1 MNMYHAGT
9 RLFLVFMW
17 LLHWLPL
24 PLQAA
29 FGWFFGHLLYALV
42 GARRRVVMTNLRLCF
57 PDLGEAQRRSM
68 ARSNFVAVTRSML
81 ERGVIWWASERRVR
95 RLVELHGVD
104 RVRAAHAQGR
114 GVVMLVPHF
123 VGLDMAGA
131 RMAMEMDCV
140 SMYAAQL
147 NKLLEKMLLH
157 GRTRFGSQVLL
168 SRQEGI
174 RGAVRA
180 IKQGRPFYY
189 LPDLDYGPK
198 ESIFVPFF
206 GVQTATIPGL
216 PRIARLGNAVV
227 IPLVVRMK
235 SWGRGYV
242 GEFCEPWTD
251 FPGEDVTADTARM
264 NAWIETEVRKIPAQY
279 YWVHKRFKTRPP
291 GQPKLY

>member
-1 MNMYHAGT
+1 MELFT
-9 RLFLVFMW
+9 RIFLAFMW

-29 FGWFFGHLLYALV
+29 FGWALGHVLYVLV
-42 GARRRVVMTNLRLCF
+42 VPRRRVVMINLGLCF
-57 PDLGEAQRRSM
+57 PELSLGERRRL
-68 ARSNFVAVTRSML
+68 ARQNFVAVTRSML
-81 ERGVIWWASERRVR
+81 ERGVIWWASEARIR
-95 RLVELHGVD
+95 RLVELPGVEK
-104 RVRAAHAQGR
+104 VHAAHAAGQ

-131 RMAMEMDCV
+131 RMAMELDCV

-147 NKLLEKMLLH
+147 NKVLEKMLLH
-157 GRTRFGSQVLL
+157 GRTRFRSQILL

-198 ESIFVPFF
+198 ESIFAPFF

-235 SWGRGYV
+235 PWGRGYV
-242 GEFCEPWTD
+242 GEFGELWTD
-251 FPGEDVTADTARM
+251 FPGESVEADTARM
-264 NAWIETEVRKIPAQY
+264 NAWIESEVRKIPAQY

-291 GQPKLY
+291 GEPRLY

>member
-1 MNMYHAGT
+1 MT
-9 RLFLVFMW
+9 RFLTRFFLVFMW

-29 FGWFFGHLLYALV
+29 FGWVLGHLLYLLV
-42 GARRRVVMTNLRLCF
+42 APRRRVVLINLRLCF
-57 PDLGEAQRRSM
+57 PELDEEQRRRL
-68 ARSNFVAVTRSML
+68 ARQNFVAVTRSML
-81 ERGVIWWASERRVR
+81 ERGVIWWASKHRIR

-104 RVRAAHAQGR
+104 KVRTAHAEGR

-147 NKLLEKMLLH
+147 NKLLEKMLLR

-198 ESIFVPFF
+198 ESIFAPFF

-242 GEFCEPWTD
+242 GEFGEPWAD
-251 FPGEDVTADTARM
+251 FPGEDVATDTARM
-264 NAWIETEVRKIPAQY
+264 NTWIESEVRQIPAQY

-291 GQPKLY
+291 GEPRLY

>member
-1 MNMYHAGT
+1 MQHIGT
-9 RLFLVFMW
+9 RTFLAFMW

-24 PLQAA
+24 PLQAV
-29 FGWFFGHLLYALV
+29 FGWTLGHLLYVFV

-57 PDLGEAQRRSM
+57 PELSEAQRRAL
-68 ARSNFVAVTRSML
+68 ARRNFVAVTRSML
-81 ERGVIWWASERRVR
+81 ERGVIWWASERRIR
-95 RLVELHGVD
+95 RLVELHGVHQ
-104 RVRAAHAQGR
+104 VRAAHAQGR

-123 VGLDMAGA
+123 VGLDMAGS

-147 NKLLEKMLLH
+147 NKLLEKMLLR
-157 GRTRFGSQVLL
+157 GRTRFRSQVLL

-206 GVQTATIPGL
+206 GIQTATIPGL

-235 SWGRGYV
+235 RWGRGYV
-242 GEFCEPWTD
+242 GEFGEPWPD
-251 FPGEDVTADTARM
+251 FPGKDVSLDVARM
-264 NAWIETEVRKIPAQY
+264 NAWIEHEVRRIPAEY

-291 GQPKLY
+291 GEPKLY

>member
-1 MNMYHAGT
+1 MTRQFT
-9 RLFLVFMW
+9 RLFLIFMW

-24 PLQAA
+24 PMQAA
-29 FGWFFGHLLYALV
+29 FGWMLGHVLYVIVAP
-42 GARRRVVMTNLRLCF
+42 RRRVVMINLRLCF
-57 PDLGEAQRRSM
+57 PELGETQRKHL
-68 ARSNFVAVTRSML
+68 ARQNFVAVTRSML
-81 ERGVIWWASERRVR
+81 ERGVIWWASEARIR
-95 RLVELHGVD
+95 RLVELHGVEM
-104 RVRAAHAQGR
+104 VRAAHAQGR

-123 VGLDMAGA
+123 VGLDMAGS

-147 NKLLEKMLLH
+147 NKLLEEMLLR

-198 ESIFVPFF
+198 ESIFAPFF
-206 GVQTATIPGL
+206 GIPTATIPGL

-242 GEFCEPWTD
+242 GEFSTPWAD
-251 FPGEDVTADTARM
+251 FPGDEVALDTARM
-264 NAWIETEVRKIPAQY
+264 NAWIESEVRKSPAQY

-291 GQPKLY
+291 GEPKLY

>member
-1 MNMYHAGT
+1 MMQHLGT
-9 RLFLVFMW
+9 RLFLIFMW

-24 PLQAA
+24 PMQAA
-29 FGWFFGHLLYALV
+29 FGWTLGHLLYV
-42 GARRRVVMTNLRLCF
+42 FVRARRRVVMTNLRLCF
-57 PDLGEAQRRSM
+57 PELDETQRRAM
-68 ARSNFVAVTRSML
+68 ARRNFVAVTRSML

-104 RVRAAHAQGR
+104 KVRAAHAQGR

-216 PRIARLGNAVV
+216 PRIARLGNAAV

-242 GEFCEPWTD
+242 GEFGEPWSD
-251 FPGEDVTADTARM
+251 FPGEDVHTDTARM
-264 NAWIETEVRKIPAQY
+264 NAWIESEVRKIPTQY

-291 GQPKLY
+291 GEPKLY

>member
-1 MNMYHAGT
+1 
-9 RLFLVFMW
+9 MW

-29 FGWFFGHLLYALV
+29 FGWVLGHLLYVLV
-42 GARRRVVMTNLRLCF
+42 SPRRRVVMINLGLCF
-57 PDLGEAQRRSM
+57 PELSEKQRRRL
-68 ARSNFVAVTRSML
+68 ARQNFVAVTRSML
-81 ERGVIWWASERRVR
+81 ERSIIWWASEQRIR

-104 RVRAAHAQGR
+104 KVRSAHAEGR

-123 VGLDMAGA
+123 VGLDMAGS

-147 NKLLEKMLLH
+147 NKLLEEMLLH

-198 ESIFVPFF
+198 ESIFAPFF

-216 PRIARLGNAVV
+216 PRIASLGNAVV

-235 SWGRGYV
+235 PWGRGYV
-242 GEFCEPWTD
+242 GEFGEPWTD
-251 FPGEDVTADTARM
+251 FPGDDVAHDTSRM
-264 NAWIETEVRKIPAQY
+264 NAWIESEVRKTPEQY

-291 GQPKLY
+291 GEPRLY